1 MNRKAFAA
9 ISLMTITLLATS
21 CEVKV
26 NKTVTHSKVT
36 KTYSGSAVKPFDR
49 IIIDAFCD
57 VRYTQGD
64 STSVAI
70 SYADPE
76 DFAALDIKNEDGSF
90 VIGYK
95 TSHKVTRLRDDDML
109 KVTITTPDLIEV
121 DMNGAGRFW
130 SGNPID
136 TDTLLLQLKG
146 AGKISIG
153 SLVCDHLIA
162 EMKGAGKIE
171 LGPVTAQQSQLNL
184 RGVGKIDAEFDNSG
198 QIDCQLMGVG
208 KIKMR
213 GTARKWDANV
223 LGTGKVDTKELK
235 TTFKAT

>member
-1 MNRKAFAA
+1 MHTIMNRKAIVA
-9 ISLMTITLLATS
+9 ISLMAITLLATS

-49 IIIDAFCD
+49 IVIDAFCD

-146 AGKISIG
+146 AGKISIS
-153 SLVCDHLIA
+153 SLVCDHLIT
-162 EMKGAGKIE
+162 ELKGAGKIE
-171 LGPVTAQQSQLNL
+171 LGPIAAQECVINL
-184 RGVGKIDAEFDNSG
+184 KGVGKVDADFERCNNIDAN
-198 QIDCQLMGVG
+198 IMGVG
-208 KIKMR
+208 KVKLS
-213 GTARKWDANV
+213 GHAKHYDAHIM
-223 LGTGKVDTKELK
+223 GTGKIDHDDLIVD
-235 TTFKAT
+235 